1 MIRSLYGIKDSK
13 IGKFLNITVSEN
25 DGVAVRDFSIGITAM
40 RNDKSFI
47 GQDKDYDLFT
57 LGTFDDVT
65 GFITRYEEPFY
76 IMNGSQVVKG
86 DD

>member
-1 MIRSLYGIKDSK
+1 MIKNLYGIKDSK

-40 RNDKSFI
+40 RNETSFI
-47 GQDKDYDLFT
+47 GQDSDYDLFT
-57 LGTFDDVT
+57 LGKFDDVT
-65 GFITRYEEPFY
+65 GVVTPCDEPIY